1 MLEIIII
8 IIRMRKMLDEEMAP
22 QMNTVCTAVN
32 LMKTNEVLC
41 EVVSSRSRDPVQQ
54 RAVRTRGFR

>member
-1 MLEIIII
+1 
-8 IIRMRKMLDEEMAP
+8 MRKMIDEEMAP

-32 LMKTNEVLC
+32 LMKTNEV
-41 EVVSSRSRDPVQQ
+41 VVSSRSRDPVQQ